1 MIKLDYDEVEAIIF
15 EWIEKSTCPMAGD
28 AGASQHW
35 DWDPAISDCIWFP
48 NKRGPRPLGPRLI
61 RHAFHDAT
69 GISDGFVDLTDPENA
84 GLESSDHVLNLI
96 YSNTTFTLTDSGK
109 ISEVLN
115 KADFAAWS
123 YIAALRFAASLQNG
137 QGGGGVPILP
147 DIPITIGRSALDGTP
162 PIENQ
167 PGGHS
172 NGMDVV
178 TYFSEVFNF
187 NEKEA
192 ATIMGA
198 HSLGGA
204 EPTESGHL
212 GPWTGRRDVFDNEYY
227 RNIINAPPG
236 APPGVTPNG
245 QGPPQSRQGTPSMW
259 EVTEIVSARGR
270 MFQWSH
276 SCNADGTGCI
286 QLMLHAD
293 MALFKDIDA
302 FICTKD
308 DAATGMSG
316 CETNGQVRQR
326 IIRMRRNYNDLGA
339 PLTPLL
345 CVLTRIDL
353 GVS

>member
-15 EWIEKSTCPMAGD
+15 EWIEKSTCPRAGD

-35 DWDPAISDCIWFP
+35 DWDPTISDCIWFP
-48 NKRGPRPLGPRLI
+48 NRRGSRPLGPRLI
-61 RHAFHDAT
+61 RQAFHDAT
-69 GISDGFVDLTDPENA
+69 GISDGFIDLTDPENA

-96 YSNTTFTLTDSGK
+96 YSNTTFTFTDSEI

-123 YIAALRFAASLQNG
+123 YIAALRFTASLQNG
-137 QGGGGVPILP
+137 QGGGVPIVP
-147 DIPITIGRSALDGTP
+147 DIPITFGRWTLNGTQ
-162 PIENQ
+162 PIENL
-167 PGGHS
+167 PLRSGHS
-172 NGMDVV
+172 TGMDVA

-187 NEKEA
+187 NEEEA

-198 HSLGGA
+198 HTLGGA
-204 EPTESGHL
+204 EPTESGHR
-212 GPWTGRRDVFDNEYY
+212 GHWTGHRDVFDIEYY
-227 RNIINAPPG
+227 RNIITAPSGGP
-236 APPGVTPNG
+236 PNG
-245 QGPPQSRQGTPSMW
+245 QGAPQGTPSMW
-259 EVTEIVSARGR
+259 EVKEIVSAMGR
-270 MFQWSH
+270 KFQWSH
-276 SCNADGTGCI
+276 SCNADGTGCM

-302 FICTKD
+302 FICTTD

-316 CETNGQVRQR
+316 CEADGQVRQR